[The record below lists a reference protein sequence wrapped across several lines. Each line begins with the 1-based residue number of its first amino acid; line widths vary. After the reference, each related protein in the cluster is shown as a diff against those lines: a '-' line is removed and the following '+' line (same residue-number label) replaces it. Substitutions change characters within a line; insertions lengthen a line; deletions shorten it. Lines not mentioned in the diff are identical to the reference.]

1 MSNPL
6 LKTFIRRNKMTEKIL
21 LPIGDIVKEIRKDNQ
36 MTLKILSEKS
46 GVSKAMLSQIESD
59 KVNPTISTVWKIAT
73 GLGVDINEL
82 TRVVSVKNRNF
93 TLTKS
98 DEIIIADPLEG
109 EEGIQVK
116 DLTSMDMV
124 EDIEIFLMTF
134 KKGKKLFSVPHF
146 TGTEEFLTLLDGT
159 ITVTAGKNVIQMNKG
174 DFLSYHSDIEHSIEN
189 TGENNAVVH
198 MVVQYKK
205 KMIRH

>member
-1 MSNPL
+1 
-6 LKTFIRRNKMTEKIL
+6 MTEKIL
-21 LPIGDIVKEIRKDNQ
+21 LPIGDIIKEIRKENQ

-46 GVSKAMLSQIESD
+46 GVSKAMLSQIESA

-73 GLGVDINEL
+73 GLDVEITEL
-82 TRVVSVKNRNF
+82 TRVVSVKTRNF

-98 DEIIIADPLEG
+98 NEIIVADPIEG
-109 EEGIQVK
+109 EEGIQIK

-124 EDIEIFLMTF
+124 EDIEFFLITF
-134 KKGKKLFSVPHF
+134 EKGRKLFSEPHF
-146 TGTEEFLTLLDGT
+146 TGTEEFITLLDGKL
-159 ITVTAGKNVIQMNKG
+159 TVTAGKNVIQMNKG

-189 TGENNAVVH
+189 IGENSAVVH

-205 KMIRH
+205 KKKY

>member
-1 MSNPL
+1 
-6 LKTFIRRNKMTEKIL
+6 MTEKIL

-189 TGENNAVVH
+189 TGDKKAVVH

>member
-1 MSNPL
+1 
-6 LKTFIRRNKMTEKIL
+6 MTEKIL

-82 TRVVSVKNRNF
+82 TRVVSVKNRKF

>member
-1 MSNPL
+1 
-6 LKTFIRRNKMTEKIL
+6 MTEKIL
-21 LPIGDIVKEIRKDNQ
+21 LPIGDIIKEIRKDKQ

-46 GVSKAMLSQIESD
+46 GVSKAMLSQIESA

-73 GLGVDINEL
+73 GLDVEITEL
-82 TRVVSVKNRNF
+82 TRVVSVKTRNF
-93 TLTKS
+93 TLTKKS
-98 DEIIIADPLEG
+98 EIIIADQLEK
-109 EEGIQVK
+109 EEGIQIK
-116 DLTSMDMV
+116 DLTSMDTV

-134 KKGKKLFSVPHF
+134 EKGRKLLSEPHF
-146 TGTEEFLTLLDGT
+146 TGTEEFITLLDGK
-159 ITVTAGKNVIQMNKG
+159 ITVTAGNNVIQMNKG

-205 KMIRH
+205 KKKY

>member
-1 MSNPL
+1 
-6 LKTFIRRNKMTEKIL
+6 MTEKIL